1 MNLKFKSTDA
11 DLKFNIQT
19 QLRQINQNVLYL
31 TRQVDLCVK
40 WLKEA
45 DTNTNLQTQV
55 DKYFDEDPHDI
66 PDSKSDLD

>member
-45 DTNTNLQTQV
+45 DTNSNLQQQV
-55 DKYFDEDPHDI
+55 DKYFDEDDEKII
-66 PDSKSDLD
+66 PEKET